1 MDLLSILDSLL
12 DIEKKKLDLKKK
24 KCFHL
29 SSRSPS
35 TSPIVRTGKVLQ
47 TAGKVIFFSSPPSPD
62 RGSQSKEILGGKKNR
77 KLHRGLLRGRQ
88 RLTTVNCA
96 PSLIAFIW
104 HSQNWHWVLGKAE
117 LQNIGQKFCFPKPTI
132 EHRRWFFFLS
142 GIHRINIVLLS
153 AWLACKIWI
162 KSLDFDKLS
171 ILRRIWLVQSGTFS

>member
-1 MDLLSILDSLL
+1 MCNLGWKTACKMIIFTERYPARKNMDPLSIWGSPLDV
-12 DIEKKKLDLKKK
+12 EKKKLDLEKKN
-24 KCFHL
+24 CFHL

-47 TAGKVIFFSSPPSPD
+47 TAGKVILFSSPPSPD

-117 LQNIGQKFCFPKPTI
+117 LQNIFQKFCFPKPTI
-132 EHRRWFFFLS
+132 EHRRWFFSSS
-142 GIHRINIVLLS
+142 GIDRINIALLS
-153 AWLACKIWI
+153 A
-162 KSLDFDKLS
+162 
-171 ILRRIWLVQSGTFS
+171 